1 MSTAAVVDERKPFQ
15 VALADFFR
23 KFALQLLIILL
34 LVQLSL
40 AASWAWTWLL
50 YWHGLFHPVVL
61 RSAAVTGTA
70 LAAGLIMRVF
80 LRDHI
85 RVLRWLCALVSSIVS
100 LGCLSFITAAQVG
113 IPFSLVRQ
121 SAVNWDGLV
130 QVFSAGLVCWLTL
143 YAWRSPRQN
152 GTDQSNAEPARP
164 DSQLP
169 LPMELPDEPVVS
181 MTPAAVTTLQEH
193 HRTLP
198 EWMRWPWSRSIT
210 RPAIQPTPAPLAPVT
225 APPVRVRRPIRL
237 IGAEE
242 HRCPYC
248 LEIVQPNDP
257 ASVEICPIC
266 HAHHH
271 KACWQVTGNCQV
283 PHIQP

>member
-1 MSTAAVVDERKPFQ
+1 MSTASIVNERKPFQ

-50 YWHGLFHPVVL
+50 YWHGMFHPVFL

-80 LRDHI
+80 LRDHLRI
-85 RVLRWLCALVSSIVS
+85 LRWLCALVSSIVS
-100 LGCLSFITAAQVG
+100 LGCLSFITDSQVG
-113 IPFSLVRQ
+113 IPFSLVHQ
-121 SAVNWDGLV
+121 PTVNWDGLV
-130 QVFSAGLVCWLTL
+130 QVLAAGLVCWLTL
-143 YAWRSPRQN
+143 YAWVRPRQTSAN
-152 GTDQSNAEPARP
+152 TPPEQPAIPAAQTPLAVEILAEPIVA
-164 DSQLP
+164 
-169 LPMELPDEPVVS
+169 
-181 MTPAAVTTLQEH
+181 MTPVEESPIREH
-193 HRTLP
+193 RPTLP
-198 EWMRWPWSRSIT
+198 AWLHWPWIHT
-210 RPAIQPTPAPLAPVT
+210 QTGTTVEHPPAVPMPV
-225 APPVRVRRPIRL
+225 AEIPVRVRRPIRL

-248 LEIVQPNDP
+248 LEIIQPNDP
-257 ASVEICPIC
+257 AGVEICPIC